1 MATLSE
7 IYFNYN
13 QAIEQAKQLDEVA
26 EQLTNAANRDM
37 EDLLN
42 DVSRAWKSDSAPQ
55 FLKKGQKVEGDM
67 RTTARNLK
75 NIASAIRT
83 IAKRI
88 RVAELTAW
96 RIANERSN

>member
-88 RVAELTAW
+88 RAAELTAW
-96 RIANERSN
+96 RIANARRT

>member
-88 RVAELTAW
+88 REAELTAW
-96 RIANERSN
+96 RIANERSS

>member
-1 MATLSE
+1 MASLSE

-26 EQLTNAANRDM
+26 GRLTNAADKDM

-42 DVSRAWKSDSAPQ
+42 DVNSAWKSDSAPQ
-55 FLKKGQKVEGDM
+55 YIKKGQKVEDDM
-67 RTTARNLK
+67 RTTAGNLK
-75 NIASAIRT
+75 NIAAAIRT

-88 RVAELTAW
+88 LDAELEAW
-96 RIANERSN
+96 RIANERKS

>member
-88 RVAELTAW
+88 REAELTAW
-96 RIANERSN
+96 RIANERRN

>member
-7 IYFNYN
+7 IYFKYN

-88 RVAELTAW
+88 REAELTAW

>member
-1 MATLSE
+1 MATRSE

-88 RVAELTAW
+88 REAELTAW
-96 RIANERSN
+96 RIANERRN